1 MATLPTS
8 VSRFPLPTAYKPT
21 GTLHFP
27 AKPGAERKPAPR
39 RERRPNS
46 ALRSSLV
53 ERQSPAKGGAA
64 EVEAE
69 VHLQELEEFLR
80 GDLPHLFD
88 ERGID
93 RTRYDRRV
101 RFRDPITKHETVEG
115 YLFNIWLLKL
125 LFSPDFYLHHVKQV
139 IICSFLMNYF
149 GIDWVISYILCYT
162 LLVLYCEN
170 CCCILSATP
179 LSYFGS

>member
-1 MATLPTS
+1 MATLPFS
-8 VSRFPLPTAYKPT
+8 VSRFPLPTAYRPT

-27 AKPGAERKPAPR
+27 AKPGAELKPAPR
-39 RERRPNS
+39 RKRRPDS

-64 EVEAE
+64 EVD
-69 VHLQELEEFLR
+69 LQELAEFLR

-101 RFRDPITKHETVEG
+101 RFRDPITKHDTVEG

-139 IICSFLMNYF
+139 IIYICSFLMNYF
-149 GIDWVISYILCYT
+149 GIDSVISYILCYT
-162 LLVLYCEN
+162 L
-170 CCCILSATP
+170 
-179 LSYFGS
+179 FGFAFFQLPF